1 MFALIKGDV
10 NVPTENVLFK
20 KITPADLKPIME
32 KYYGIIE
39 SQMPDDGFINGLSY
53 PTPADL
59 AVVVICTGCMPFQAA
74 SHMSGVAFDGEKYPK
89 TDKVV
94 TATMNYPSVA
104 KFLKESEHQ
113 TLKADPFGIM
123 PEEYHSQMYQIHL
136 DLVLD
141 RRRD

>member
-1 MFALIKGDV
+1 MFALIKGDM

-20 KITPADLKPIME
+20 KITPEDLKPIME

-39 SQMPDDGFINGLSY
+39 SQMPDVGFINGLSY

-74 SHMSGVAFDGEKYPK
+74 SHMAGVAFDGEKYPK
-89 TDKVV
+89 TQKVV
-94 TATMNYPSVA
+94 TAAMNYPSVA

-123 PEEYHSQMYQIHL
+123 PEAYHN
-136 DLVLD
+136 
-141 RRRD
+141 